1 MSINQFT
8 RCQAGE
14 KEKEREREK
23 ESVCVRERVQ
33 HYMNINIEC
42 DMHVYMYNYV
52 GGIQS
57 EWSTIGNSLH
67 VFPRYDPVVVTP
79 MEHPQVSEQPIFDC
93 LPHQQHAP
101 KCHHLNQQ
109 DPLCHQAE
117 AHCLNL
123 RHEVMCAHTC
133 PVVNSQPPT
142 PCLSVSLS
150 HTLTLFPPL
159 TLVSQHTGSMTYM
172 HTACTICVT
181 PMICL
186 SHTQVYLC
194 FVRLYTLI
202 PRLLTDRVSDPTA
215 LKKTKVTE

>member
-14 KEKEREREK
+14 KERERERERERK
-23 ESVCVRERVQ
+23 RVCVCERVQ
-33 HYMNINIEC
+33 HCMNINIEC

-57 EWSTIGNSLH
+57 EWSTIGNSLR
-67 VFPRYDPVVVTP
+67 VFPQYDPVVVTP

-93 LPHQQHAP
+93 LPHQQHTP

-117 AHCLNL
+117 AHCSNL

-133 PVVNSQPPT
+133 PVVNSQLPT
-142 PCLSVSLS
+142 PCLSLSLS
-150 HTLTLFPPL
+150 HTL
-159 TLVSQHTGSMTYM
+159 SHS
-172 HTACTICVT
+172 
-181 PMICL
+181 L
-186 SHTQVYLC
+186 SLSDSSLSTQAV
-194 FVRLYTLI
+194 
-202 PRLLTDRVSDPTA
+202 
-215 LKKTKVTE
+215 